1 MDPIT
6 VVGREGK
13 GGVYLLR
20 LRIAEP
26 LAVAF
31 GRFRQGEPQPI
42 PAGEMVY
49 VGSALGGLTA
59 RLLRHATRSDGR
71 PPQPLRAAMLAEFPR
86 LGLAGANLRPPT
98 GKKLHWH
105 VDYLLDE
112 TAVTLTHVLIL
123 CTSARLEE
131 PLGRWLGAQ
140 PETAVILPGLG
151 ARDVRGSTHLLRIAA
166 PESWWQALPAR
177 FQAGLDTGTF

>member
-6 VVGREGK
+6 IIGCEGK

-31 GRFRQGEPQPI
+31 GRFRQGQPQPL

-49 VGSALGGLTA
+49 VGSALGGLAA
-59 RLLRHATRSDGR
+59 RLLHHATRTHGR
-71 PPQPLRAAMLAEFPR
+71 PPQPIRTTMLAEFPA

-112 TAVTLTHVLIL
+112 TAVTLTHVIL
-123 CTSARLEE
+123 LRTPARLEV

-140 PETAVILPGLG
+140 PETAVIAPGLG

-177 FQAGLDTGTF
+177 FQAGLDTGDF